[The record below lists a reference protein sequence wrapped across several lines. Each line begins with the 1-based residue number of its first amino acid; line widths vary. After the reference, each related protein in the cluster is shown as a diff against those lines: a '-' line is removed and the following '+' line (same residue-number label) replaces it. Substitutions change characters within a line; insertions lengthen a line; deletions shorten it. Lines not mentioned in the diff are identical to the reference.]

1 MLAWAMQTKKQ
12 EQHKPTS
19 ELGQYA
25 AQRRVWV
32 GGNGTVPYGEMVN
45 LKNYRIR
52 VSQVNGE

>member
-1 MLAWAMQTKKQ
+1 MQTKKQ
-12 EQHKPTS
+12 EHKPTS

-25 AQRRVWV
+25 AQRRVCVGV